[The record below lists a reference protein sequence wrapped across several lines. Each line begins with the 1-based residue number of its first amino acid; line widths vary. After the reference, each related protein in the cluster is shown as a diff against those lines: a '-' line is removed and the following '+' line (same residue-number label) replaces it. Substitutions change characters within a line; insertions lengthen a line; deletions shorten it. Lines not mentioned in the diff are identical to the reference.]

1 MNEQFK
7 QYLNQRTALSTAD
20 RYIREINHFF
30 QASERIKID
39 PKTANYSQIIAYI
52 GERREHFQKASSLGC
67 TLHALKHYFAY
78 LVEIGERDDNP
89 AKSIRLRDK
98 RSRDIQIQ
106 DLFTTE
112 ELEKLLERKER
123 YGILK
128 HRNLLVISLFIYQG
142 LTNREIK
149 NLRLQDIDLK
159 EGKINI
165 KASGKNNGRILKL
178 NAKQMYFLMSYLNED
193 RPKLIRFETDILIIS
208 KVGTAETGEG
218 IHYLIESSKHLFP
231 SKNLNPITIRQSV
244 ITNLLKSGNNLRIV
258 QAFAGHKYPSA
269 TENYKQTHLEE
280 LKNQVVKYHPLQ

>member
-7 QYLNQRTALSTAD
+7 EYLKKHTAPSTAD
-20 RYIREINHFF
+20 RYIREINRFF
-30 QASERIKID
+30 QASERIKTD
-39 PKTANYSQIIAYI
+39 PKTANYTQIIAYI
-52 GERREHFQKASSLGC
+52 GERREQFQKSSSIGC
-67 TLHALKHYFAY
+67 TLHAIKHYYKY
-78 LVEIGERDDNP
+78 LVEIGERKDNP
-89 AKSIRLRDK
+89 AQSIRLRDK
-98 RSRDIQIQ
+98 RSREIQIQ

-112 ELEKLLERKER
+112 ELETLLDRKER
-123 YGILK
+123 YRILK
-128 HRNLLVISLFIYQG
+128 NRNQLIISFLIYQG
-142 LTNREIK
+142 LANREIK
-149 NLRLQDIDLK
+149 NLKLKDIDLK
-159 EGKINI
+159 EGKINV
-165 KASGKNNGRILKL
+165 KPSGKNNGRVLKL

-193 RPKLIRFETDILIIS
+193 RPKLIRFETDVLIIS

-269 TENYKQTHLEE
+269 TENYKQTDLEE